1 MPCLSISRTPFLALI
16 YTSISTAP
24 QMAKTKPKG
33 AVSKRKFKELQKHI
47 DDVNEDVLQ
56 LESAYFPLH
65 RERRVK
71 PVSSVTIR
79 I

>member
-1 MPCLSISRTPFLALI
+1 
-16 YTSISTAP
+16 
-24 QMAKTKPKG
+24 MAKTKPKG
-33 AVSKRKFKELQKHI
+33 AVSKRKFKELQKHV
-47 DDVNEDVLQ
+47 DDMNEDVLQ